1 MGMPALLTANATG
14 TTGLVWMPDWL
25 QTPFQVGIAA
35 TLSGG
40 GQYAVEY
47 SPTDLN
53 YPGNGTTLENATW
66 IAITGFS
73 AATTS
78 PLGAN
83 FEIPCRAF
91 RINVASATATT
102 VVTVFFTQV
111 TYPR

>member
-53 YPGNGTTLENATW
+53 YPGTGTTLANATW

-78 PLGAN
+78 PLGRTSK
-83 FEIPCRAF
+83 FLVGPSESMSLQQP
-91 RINVASATATT
+91 
-102 VVTVFFTQV
+102 
-111 TYPR
+111 PRRW